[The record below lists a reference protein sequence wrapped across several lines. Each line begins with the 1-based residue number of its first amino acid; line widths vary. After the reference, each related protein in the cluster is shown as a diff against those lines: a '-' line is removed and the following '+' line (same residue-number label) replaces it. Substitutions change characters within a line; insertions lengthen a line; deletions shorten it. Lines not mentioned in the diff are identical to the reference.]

1 MSDYP
6 PEPWRVKMVEA
17 IRPTTRPYREQALR
31 AAGWNPC
38 LLRADDVYVDL
49 FTDSG
54 TNAMSDRQWS
64 ALLRG
69 DEAYAGA
76 RSFYVLEEAVRA
88 HYGYEHVIPVHQGRG
103 GENILSRCLLRPG
116 THVAGNM
123 YFPSTRAHQEL
134 NGATFHDVIIDEAKD
149 PASEHPFKGDVDLGK
164 LGRLI
169 SDVGAEAIPYL
180 SIAAT
185 VNMAG
190 GQPISVANLTEVCAL
205 AHANGIPVFLDI
217 ARAVEN
223 AWFVRQREP
232 GWADRSVADILRA
245 LCAPTDGAVM
255 SAKKDSLANIGGWI
269 GLRDPAIADQARALV
284 LLYEGLHTYGGMA
297 GRDMEAIAQGI
308 AESVDEAHIGA
319 RVAQVEYLGRRV
331 HEAGVPVVRP
341 FGGHCVCVDAAATLP
356 HIPLAQFPAQTL
368 AAAVYL
374 DSGVRGVERGGVTA
388 GRDPVTG
395 ENRVPELEL
404 LRLAIPRR
412 VYTRS
417 HIDLVADSLIRVHR
431 HRDDIVNGL
440 TFTHEPRHLRF
451 FQARFAPAGGTSIHA
466 ETRGMSG
473 LNGHRPAGQE
483 LEALR

>member
-1 MSDYP
+1 MSGHP
-6 PEPWRVKMVEA
+6 AEPWRVKMVEPLRA
-17 IRPTTRPYREQALR
+17 TTREYREQAIR

-38 LLRADDVYVDL
+38 LLRSEDVYVDL

-64 ALLRG
+64 ALMRG

-76 RSFYVLEEAVRA
+76 RSFYVLEEAVRT

-134 NGATFHDVIIDEAKD
+134 NGATFHDVIIDEAHD
-149 PASEHPFKGDVDLGK
+149 PDDEHPFKGNVDLGK
-164 LGRLI
+164 LKVLI
-169 SDVGAEAIPYL
+169 DSVGAGTIPYL

-190 GQPISVANLTEVCAL
+190 GQPISVANLTEVAEL
-205 AHANGIPVFLDI
+205 AHHHGIPVFLDT

-223 AWFVRQREP
+223 AWFVKQREP
-232 GWADRSVADILRA
+232 GWADRSITDILRA

-269 GLRDPAIADQARALV
+269 GLRDPELAEQARGLV

-308 AESVDEAHIGA
+308 IESVDEDHISA
-319 RVAQVEYLGRRV
+319 RIAQVEYLGHRL
-331 HEAGVPVVRP
+331 HSAGVPIIRP
-341 FGGHCVCVDAAATLP
+341 VGGHCVCVDATATLP
-356 HIPLAQFPAQTL
+356 HIPRTQFTAQTL

-374 DSGVRGVERGGVTA
+374 DAGIRGVERGGVSA
-388 GRDPVTG
+388 GRDPRTG
-395 ENRVPELEL
+395 ENRFPPLEF

-412 VYTRS
+412 VYTQS
-417 HIDLVADSLIRVHR
+417 HIDLVADSVIRVHR
-431 HRDDIVNGL
+431 HRDHITSGL
-440 TFTHEPRHLRF
+440 AFAYEPSHLRF
-451 FQARFAPAGGTSIHA
+451 FQARFAPVRGSSIW
-466 ETRGMSG
+466 
-473 LNGHRPAGQE
+473 N
-483 LEALR
+483 

>member
-1 MSDYP
+1 MLEHP
-6 PEPWRVKMVEA
+6 PEPWRIKMVEP
-17 IRPTTRPYREQALR
+17 IRPTTREYREQAIR

-38 LLRADDVYVDL
+38 LLRAEDVYIDL

-69 DEAYAGA
+69 DESYAGA
-76 RSFYVLEEAVRA
+76 RSFFVLEQAVRA

-134 NGATFHDVIIDEAKD
+134 NGATFHDVIIDDAHD
-149 PASEHPFKGDVDLGK
+149 PSSEHPFKGNVDLDK
-164 LGRLI
+164 LLAVIAAVR
-169 SDVGAEAIPYL
+169 PTYL

-190 GQPISVANLTEVCAL
+190 GQPISVANLSAVCEL
-205 AHANGIPVFLDI
+205 AHGNGIPVFLDA

-223 AWFVRQREP
+223 AWFVKQREP
-232 GWADRSVADILRA
+232 GWADRSVAEILSA
-245 LCAPTDGAVM
+245 LCSPTDGAVV

-269 GLRDPAIADQARALV
+269 GLRDPDLAEQARGLV

-297 GRDMEAIAQGI
+297 GRDMEAVAQGI
-308 AESVDEAHIGA
+308 AESVEEDHIRA
-319 RVAQVEYLGRRV
+319 RVAQVEYLGERLRA
-331 HEAGVPVVRP
+331 AGVPIVRP
-341 FGGHCVCVDAAATLP
+341 TGGHCVCVDAAAALP
-356 HIPLAQFPAQTL
+356 HVPRSEFPAQTL

-374 DSGVRGVERGGVTA
+374 DAGVRGVERGAVSA
-388 GRDPVTG
+388 GRDPDTG
-395 ENRVPELEL
+395 ENRFPALEL

-412 VYTRS
+412 VYTQS
-417 HIDLVADSLIRVHR
+417 HIDLVADSLIRVYKHR
-431 HRDDIVNGL
+431 ADIAHGL
-440 TFTHEPRHLRF
+440 AFTHEPRHLRF
-451 FQARFAPAGGTSIHA
+451 FQARFTPVMWPTSHRDGQLEDRSGTC
-466 ETRGMSG
+466 R
-473 LNGHRPAGQE
+473 LP
-483 LEALR
+483 

>member
-1 MSDYP
+1 MSNHP

-17 IRPTTRPYREQALR
+17 IRPTTRRYREQALR

-38 LLRADDVYVDL
+38 LLRAEDVHVDL

-64 ALLRG
+64 ALMRG

-149 PASEHPFKGDVDLGK
+149 PASEHPFKGNVDLDK
-164 LGRLI
+164 LRRLI
-169 SDVGAEAIPYL
+169 ASVGAGAIPYL

-190 GQPISVANLTEVCAL
+190 GQPISVANLSAVCDL
-205 AHANGIPVFLDI
+205 AHANGIPVFHDT

-223 AWFVRQREP
+223 AWFVKQREP

-269 GLRDPAIADQARALV
+269 GLRDADLADQARALV
-284 LLYEGLHTYGGMA
+284 VLYEGLHTYGGMA
-297 GRDMEAIAQGI
+297 GRDMEAIAAGI
-308 AESVDEAHIGA
+308 AESVDEAHIRA
-319 RVAQVEYLGRRV
+319 RVAQVEHLGARLRA
-331 HEAGVPVVRP
+331 AGVPIVLPV
-341 FGGHCVCVDAAATLP
+341 GGHCVCVDAAATLP
-356 HIPLAQFPAQTL
+356 HIPRAHFPAQTL

-388 GRDPVTG
+388 GRDPDTG
-395 ENRVPELEL
+395 LNRVPDLEL

-412 VYTRS
+412 VYTGS
-417 HIDLVADSLIRVHR
+417 HIDFVADSLIRVHQ
-431 HRDDIVNGL
+431 HREDIVRGL
-440 TFTHEPRHLRF
+440 AFTHEPRHLRF
-451 FQARFAPAGGTSIHA
+451 FQARFAPTEGTTIFA
-466 ETRGMSG
+466 E
-473 LNGHRPAGQE
+473 PARHD
-483 LEALR
+483 LALTGSDR